1 MPTTTTG
8 KATDLITFSRG
19 TLATVTDADGKIKW
33 APHNLL
39 LASEQFDSSSWTKT
53 GVTVTA
59 NASAAPNGTTTA
71 DRLAGSTS
79 TKDVYQTVSLVLG
92 VKYKIAV
99 WAKSFGGTNQTIA
112 FFGDNNIVSGN
123 QTVTADWQLFEFEF
137 TVATGGSRVCGI
149 TQGSGAAAYDIL
161 AWGASLTRADL
172 GGMQSNASAY
182 PYYNPSTKP
191 NLLGYSEDWSNAAWT
206 KSSVSVTANAIAAP
220 NGSLTADLLKEDV
233 GSAWHSAYQGATT
246 AASGTYTLS
255 VYLKSGGRQY
265 ANLSIGSGT
274 ATSAWASITADLTGG
289 TITSNQAGATG
300 TYVSSAIT
308 SVGDGW
314 YRVSMVGKIGSNTD
328 ATFSVAL
335 SDVASPSRGNYA
347 VYSYNGNGTSGIY
360 LWGAQLS
367 DSASLDPY
375 VPNFGPAPSA
385 AAAHGPRLDYSSSGS
400 ALGLLVEETRTNLV
414 TQSNVFNVAAW
425 TKGSGGTAS
434 VPVITP
440 ADAIAPD
447 GTLTAQKVVFD
458 RGAGNTISDNSVI
471 TSSIIGFASSTTYT
485 GSVYVKAA
493 TAGDIGKQLGWRHVG
508 GGSYGVITLAAAWQ
522 RVTRTETSFST
533 SSSIEFVSRGTVT
546 TDNSVGVHIWGV
558 SVEVGASN
566 AATAFATSLIVT
578 SGATV
583 TRNADVASV
592 GVSQFPYS
600 TSEGTIV
607 VNAMTVSP
615 TASNNLYSLDDG
627 LAADRI
633 YAVQTSSTV
642 NSLMS
647 AASSTV
653 FNQFV
658 GTATANTAFKSGLAY
673 ALNNANMATNGTLA
687 TLDTTVALPARASVL
702 RIGANVVNTAMPAGW
717 IRQITYLPRRISD
730 TELAARAA

>member
-8 KATDLITFSRG
+8 NATNFITFSRG

-39 LASEQFDSSSWTKT
+39 LRSEQLDSTTSWSRFGFTIAAP
-53 GVTVTA
+53 TVTA
-59 NASAAPNGTTTA
+59 NAAAAPNGTTTA
-71 DRLAGSTS
+71 EE
-79 TKDVYQTVSLVLG
+79 V
-92 VKYKIAV
+92 
-99 WAKSFGGTNQTIA
+99 A
-112 FFGDNNIVSGN
+112 FPAVSGSSDTSLLIQSLN
-123 QTVTADWQLFEFEF
+123 SVAAAHTGGIWMKAKAAGDVGKQIVTYVYDTAYVAKVHTTLTADWQLVSLSG
-137 TVATGGSRVCGI
+137 TATSAALQFSVGVVGTGAGGVN
-149 TQGSGAAAYDIL
+149 QGAVSVFL
-161 AWGASLTRADL
+161 WGAHLYRADL

-182 PYYNPSTKP
+182 PLYNPSTPK
-191 NLLGYSEDWSNAAWT
+191 NLLGYSEAFDNAAWT

-367 DSASLDPY
+367 DSASLDAY
-375 VPNFGPAPSA
+375 VPNFGAAPSA
-385 AAAHGPRLDYSSSGS
+385 AAAHGPRLDYRNGS
-400 ALGLLVEETRTNLV
+400 ALGLLVEEARTNLLPHS
-414 TQSNVFNVAAW
+414 QYNSSYW
-425 TKGSGGTAS
+425 
-434 VPVITP
+434 
-440 ADAIAPD
+440 
-447 GTLTAQKVVFD
+447 LTA
-458 RGAGNTISDNSVI
+458 AG
-471 TSSIIGFASSTTYT
+471 SI
-485 GSVYVKAA
+485 
-493 TAGDIGKQLGWRHVG
+493 
-508 GGSYGVITLAAAWQ
+508 
-522 RVTRTETSFST
+522 
-533 SSSIEFVSRGTVT
+533 TVT
-546 TDNSVGVHIWGV
+546 TNYSVSPDGNT
-558 SVEVGASN
+558 N
-566 AATAFATSLIVT
+566 ATRLLEGSTGSIMRISSATIT
-578 SGATV
+578 SGATYAFSIWIKSNTASNYTVGVDVGDGTGQSATVTPQWQRISIVAVNGGAGNFVDLFLPTGADVSVYQAQLELGAFSTSIIPNAGTLAGV

-600 TSEGTIV
+600 ASEGTIV
-607 VNAMTVSP
+607 AAYSPLSTSGAQRGVFAFTDGTNNNYADWRPNSSQMQVVSAGVFSADLYPGGGTIGAVAKGALTIKANDFAACVNGGTVQTDTSGAVP
-615 TASNNLYSLDDG
+615 VGIDRLLIGY
-627 LAADRI
+627 LANSSI
-633 YAVQTSSTV
+633 YAIC
-642 NSLMS
+642 
-647 AASSTV
+647 
-653 FNQFV
+653 
-658 GTATANTAFKSGLAY
+658 GH
-673 ALNNANMATNGTLA
+673 
-687 TLDTTVALPARASVL
+687 
-702 RIGANVVNTAMPAGW
+702 
-717 IRQITYLPRRISD
+717 IRQITYIPRRL
-730 TELAARAA
+730 TNAELQSRTA